1 MGDAES
7 GPGDAGNLNIDQPEN
22 VIRHLDSN
30 KVNKNFGNI
39 QMPLIIDTDNDHN

>member
-7 GPGDAGNLNIDQPEN
+7 GPGEAGNLNIDQPEN
-22 VIRHLDSN
+22 VIRQLDNN
-30 KVNKNFGNI
+30 KVNNFGNI